1 MNRKQVEQGFVFIR
15 LEAAVCKLF
24 LVRFAGIDSCFYSR
38 LQGMLLTSFG
48 QENIN
53 TKLSNAFL

>member
-53 TKLSNAFL
+53 TKII